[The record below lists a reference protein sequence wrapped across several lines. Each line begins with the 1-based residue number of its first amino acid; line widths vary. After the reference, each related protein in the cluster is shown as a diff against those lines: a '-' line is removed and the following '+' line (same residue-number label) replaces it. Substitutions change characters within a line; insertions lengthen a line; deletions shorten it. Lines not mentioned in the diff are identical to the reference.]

1 MENYIYKLAEIVDAI
16 TYEKLPQKVIEKV
29 KLCIIDDLE
38 CCMNPMND
46 ERGAAALASVPKDG
60 ERSSSTIFGMG
71 HTADAAD
78 AAYVNT
84 VKACIAV
91 RNDTSKIA
99 VCHPGNII
107 VAVVLALAEENHASG
122 KKIIEAVAAGYEAMI
137 RFGTFLDGRMNPA
150 WRYTAVFG
158 PVGAAFAA
166 AKVSGLTV
174 EQTACAASLACNS
187 CGGVNQWAVS
197 GTGDDVFQNSAGA
210 RNGIFSM
217 RLAKNGA
224 KACPSIIEGGTGI
237 AAAFGIYDGYDI
249 LTKKYDDYLIN
260 TIIHK
265 PIRSCVFVQNPCQAA
280 FGLISEHPDVTAGNV
295 ERMEAYVNTAGYT
308 LPGTTNNE
316 HVETITNA
324 VMSIPYGVANV
335 IISRTDKDLN
345 FAPPFDSRVLE
356 LMHKCVVFEDKS
368 YPAAGPQASRVKVIT
383 TDGKEYTY
391 ESPELTPLTGE
402 EVKALFL
409 DTCRERVGEDKAKM
423 ALDLINRLEQ
433 LDDCCGFTG
442 LLK

>member
-1 MENYIYKLAEIVDAI
+1 MENYIYRLAEIVDAI
-16 TYEKLPQKVIEKV
+16 KYEKLPQDVTEKA

-38 CCMNPMND
+38 CCMNSMND
-46 ERGAAALASVPKDG
+46 ERGIAALESIPKDRG
-60 ERSSSTIFGMG
+60 NSTIFGMG
-71 HTADAAD
+71 YKADAAD

-107 VAVVLALAEENHASG
+107 VAVVLALAEENHTSG
-122 KKIIEAVAAGYEAMI
+122 RRIIEAVIAGYEAMI
-137 RFGTFLDGRMNPA
+137 RFGIFLDGRLNPA

-174 EQTACAASLACNS
+174 EQTASAASFACHS
-187 CGGVNQWAVS
+187 CGGVNQWAIS

-224 KACPSIIEGGTGI
+224 KACMSIIEGRTGI
-237 AAAFGIYDGYDI
+237 AAAFGIHDGYDI
-249 LTKKYDDYLIN
+249 LTKDYEDYMIH
-260 TIIHK
+260 TIMHK

-280 FGLISEHPDVTAGNV
+280 CGLLKEHPEINAGRV
-295 ERMEAYVNTAGYT
+295 ERIEIYVNTAAYT

-316 HVETITNA
+316 KIETITNA

-335 IISRTDKDLN
+335 IVNRSDENLS
-345 FAPPFDSRVLE
+345 FAPPFDSQVLE
-356 LMHKCVVFEDKS
+356 LMHKCQVFEDKH
-368 YPAAGPQASRVKVIT
+368 YPAAGPQASRVKVWT
-383 TDGKEYTY
+383 TGGHEYEY
-391 ESPELTPLTGE
+391 ENPELIPLTRE
-402 EVKALFL
+402 EVKELFL
-409 DTCRERVGEDKAKM
+409 HTCSERIGEENAGR
-423 ALDLINRLEQ
+423 ALGWIEQLEK
-433 LDDCCGFTG
+433 LDDCHAFID